1 MVTICDVAQAAG
13 VSPATVSRAFR
24 QPGRVNVETLDRVL
38 DVARELGY
46 RSDAIISRSERFG
59 EQGGERELLGLIA
72 LVVTDLENPVS
83 SQFARAIQRTCA
95 RRDFGLMVSESEE
108 SPERELAIIRRTL
121 PHVDGIIL
129 SASRLSDVQL
139 RKIAQERPLAVLNR
153 LVPGVQSI
161 YPDDA
166 RGLREAVHRL
176 RVLGHRQVTY
186 LPGPQ
191 SSWQNGLRGN
201 AIAVACRNEGM
212 TLRRTPCAYPVGDHA
227 GEAFE
232 SFRTHPTS
240 SLIAFNDDIA
250 IAFMRWHRSE
260 IKNGGLPRDIAVVGV
275 DDTPQCEIATPALAS
290 VRVPRQEM
298 GVAAAE
304 RIIARVLHVWD
315 GDLSPVCIPS
325 SFMDRASVGHGAE
338 SEAVGTA

>member
-1 MVTICDVAQAAG
+1 MATIWDVAQAAG
-13 VSPATVSRAFR
+13 VSPATVSRSFR
-24 QPGRVNVETLDRVL
+24 QPGRVNVETLERVL
-38 DVARELGY
+38 VAARELGY
-46 RSDAIISRSERFG
+46 RSDAIISRTERFG
-59 EQGGERELLGLIA
+59 NQEDERALLGLIA

-108 SPERELAIIRRTL
+108 SPERELAIVRRAL
-121 PHVDGIIL
+121 SHVDGVIL

-166 RGLREAVHRL
+166 RGLCEAVHRL
-176 RVLGHRQVTY
+176 RELGHRQVTY

-201 AIAVACRNEGM
+201 AIAAACRNEGM
-212 TLRRTPCAYPVGDHA
+212 TLRRTPCAYPVGRCA
-227 GEAFE
+227 GESFEAF
-232 SFRTHPTS
+232 RAHPTS
-240 SLIAFNDDIA
+240 AVIAFNDDIA

-260 IKNGGLPRDIAVVGV
+260 FEKGGLPGKIAVVGI

-290 VRVPRQEM
+290 VHVPRRDM

-315 GDLSPVCIPS
+315 GDLSPVRIPS
-325 SFMDRASVGHGAE
+325 TFVERESIGQGVE
-338 SEAVGTA
+338 SEVFEAA